1 MKVLLDTCTFL
12 WAVRDPSALS
22 DVAKKLILATEN
34 EIYVSAVTSWEIA
47 VKYSIGKLTLS
58 SAPHIYVPTERKRH
72 GLTALML
79 DEDSALAVG
88 KLPPLHSDPFD
99 RMLICQAITN
109 GMTLLTP
116 DEQIH
121 RYAVS
126 LAW

>member
-12 WAVRDPSALS
+12 WAVRASTLS
-22 DVAKKLILATEN
+22 DFAKSLILDAEN
-34 EIYVSAVTSWEIA
+34 EVDVSAVTSWGDCD
-47 VKYSIGKLTLS
+47 KHSTGKLPLH
-58 SAPHIYVPTERKRH
+58 SAPYIYVPTERKRH
-72 GLTALML
+72 GLSALSL
-79 DEDSALAVG
+79 DEDSALAVA
-88 KLPPLHSDPFD
+88 KLPPLHNDPFD
-99 RMLICQAITN
+99 RMLICQAITS